1 MYNKIMGGD
10 NIKKYK
16 DTYKIVQQKD
26 LDSKSTTN
34 KEDTYIPC
42 AKGVQ
47 IYRYNKDTLAVSFLT
62 SQYAKNR
69 LSDLTS
75 VGVTLTNLQLGDNE
89 SSYLFPE
96 SDLGKVADIVKA
108 RKRRKL
114 NEEQKEK
121 LRQRI
126 LAAREKLQ
134 K

>member
-1 MYNKIMGGD
+1 MGGD

-47 IYRYNKDTLAVSFLT
+47 IYRYNQDTLAVSFLT

-69 LSDLTS
+69 INDLATM
-75 VGVTLTNLQLGDNE
+75 GIILTKLQLGDDE
-89 SSYLFPE
+89 STYLFPE
-96 SDLGKVADIVKA
+96 ADFGKVANVVKA
-108 RKRRKL
+108 RKRRQL
-114 NEEQKEK
+114 SEEQKEK
-121 LRQRI
+121 LRQRF
-126 LAAREKLQ
+126 LAVREKV
-134 K
+134 KK

>member
-1 MYNKIMGGD
+1 MGGD
-10 NIKKYK
+10 DIKKYK

>member
-1 MYNKIMGGD
+1 MGGD

>member
-1 MYNKIMGGD
+1 MGGD

-89 SSYLFPE
+89 SSCLFPE